1 MRRRNPMA
9 IRTHCEP
16 GSLTRSVMDET
27 LRRARQ
33 KASIAIEAASNETV
47 KQVVAAG
54 FGIAFMSA
62 HAIAQEIEL
71 KRLAV
76 LDVGTI
82 LFGNDGFL
90 YAGGGDGASFNNAD
104 WGQFGNSSTGD
115 KVNPCG
121 DPPGGVARE

>member
-1 MRRRNPMA
+1 
-9 IRTHCEP
+9 
-16 GSLTRSVMDET
+16 MDET

-62 HAIAQEIEL
+62 HAISQEIEL

-76 LDVGTI
+76 LDVADLPARRRWYTVHRRGKY
-82 LFGNDGFL
+82 LPPVAQAFAAFL
-90 YAGGGDGASFNNAD
+90 AAEGEAAIRRLVPAKLRALWAD
-104 WGQFGNSSTGD
+104 
-115 KVNPCG
+115 
-121 DPPGGVARE
+121 